1 MDLFI
6 RQARLSD
13 LDSIYKIE
21 VISFGYEAF
30 SKEFL
35 LEMLFKFPEFFIV
48 AEKDNKIIGYLSAL
62 IEGYFNKTCHLLS
75 IAVLP
80 EYRNRG
86 IGSLLLKHLI
96 DLVKIKGIGSIILEV
111 KKDNRPAISVYEK
124 FGFKIVGY
132 KHRYY
137 RDGSD
142 ALVMKLK
149 LV

>member
-1 MDLFI
+1 MDLLI
-6 RQARLSD
+6 RRAKSSD

-30 SKEFL
+30 SKGFL
-35 LEMLFKFPEFFIV
+35 LEMLFRFPEFFIV
-48 AEKDNKIIGYLSAL
+48 AEKDNEIVGYLSAS
-62 IEGYFNKTCHLLS
+62 IEGYFNKVCHLLS

-96 DLVKIKGIGSIILEV
+96 DLIKTKGIRSIILEV
-111 KKDNRPAISVYEK
+111 KKDNEPAINVYKK
-124 FGFKIVGY
+124 FGFEIIGY
-132 KHRYY
+132 RYRYY
-137 RDGSD
+137 HDGSD
-142 ALVMKLK
+142 ALIMKLN